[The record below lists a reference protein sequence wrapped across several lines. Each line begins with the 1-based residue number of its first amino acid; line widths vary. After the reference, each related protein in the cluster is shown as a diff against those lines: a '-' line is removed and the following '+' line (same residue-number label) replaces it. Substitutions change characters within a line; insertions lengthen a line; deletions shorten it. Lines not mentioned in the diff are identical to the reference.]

1 MTWDIR
7 EGFVDEVWS
16 EAHLKKTSEVFA
28 KQKCVCRAGVGEG
41 NTAEQRKT
49 SCLGLDAVK
58 SKTGQGQTSGFL
70 TISASL
76 VDVL

>member
-1 MTWDIR
+1 M
-7 EGFVDEVWS
+7 
-16 EAHLKKTSEVFA
+16 FA